1 MSQDNTQ
8 DVVLGHSDEADGID
22 EYDNRLPRWWLG
34 ILYFTVIWGVGYAV
48 HYHFTGGRS
57 QVGDYETEVAAANER
72 WPAPSADEAMA
83 LANTPESIEQ
93 GKAVYAQNCIGCHG
107 AELKGGIGP
116 NLTDAEWI
124 HGGSLSAISA
134 TIEKGVPEKGMLS
147 WGPILGP
154 QKVAQVAAYVHAQG
168 GGQ

>member
-22 EYDNRLPRWWLG
+22 AYDNRLPRWWLG
-34 ILYFTVIWGVGYAV
+34 ILDLTVIWGVGYAV
-48 HYHFTGGRS
+48 HDHVTGGRS
-57 QVGDYETEVAAANER
+57 QAGDDETEVAAANAR

-83 LANTPESIEQ
+83 LANKPESIEQ
-93 GKAVYAQNCIGCHG
+93 GKAVYAQNCVGCHG
-107 AELKGGIGP
+107 AALKGGIGP
-116 NLTDAEWI
+116 NLTDPEWI
-124 HGGSLSAISA
+124 HGGSLSAISS

-168 GGQ
+168 GRQ